1 MSRRTVQRAVMASEQ
16 YWFGGPLGAPKV
28 YDTGTNFNAPPT
40 LRGGESAS
48 GGSAI
53 AAGTGRSMRYTST
66 DDGWEVVFDED

>member
-1 MSRRTVQRAVMASEQ
+1 MSRRDIQRAVMRSEQ

-40 LRGGESAS
+40 LRGGETASPGGASA
-48 GGSAI
+48 GP
-53 AAGTGRSMRYTST
+53 TGRTMRYTST